1 MTTPLIE
8 RMLEK
13 NPAAVARSAQLTPAD
28 VERILG
34 YDPKIPDT
42 PENRADFVAAWIV
55 QGAEVDHWDIAIWF
69 APTEVE
75 RNHLITERYKEI
87 IAEADRRHEAA
98 ILVRYGGPACTAC
111 CQDYREMVEAKV
123 CDRCHPAFREDLAA
137 WEVEWKKQE
146 AAEEEDRRAQDY
158 D

>member
-13 NPAAVARSAQLTPAD
+13 DPAAVARAAQLTATD

-34 YDPKIPDT
+34 YDPKMPDT

-69 APTEVE
+69 AVTAEE
-75 RNHLITERYKEI
+75 RDHLITERYKETI
-87 IAEADRRHEAA
+87 DAA
-98 ILVRYGGPACTAC
+98 TLDRYGGLFCDTC
-111 CQDYREMVEAKV
+111 GLDYRETEGAKS
-123 CDRCHPAFREDLAA
+123 CDRCHPLFIADLAT
-137 WEVEWKKQE
+137 EWK
-146 AAEEEDRRAQDY
+146 ADEEDRREQEY